1 MLYYRSY
8 CRDLLDYTYYAGEDL
23 RVAGT
28 LPIKDVSP
36 HFPGALQVFQLAV
49 QRNPTDVNAYVVLA
63 LAQQNA
69 GNVPAA
75 REALQN
81 ALKLRPGFADAET
94 LLAKLGPGPAPVRK
108 LRPAGNAP
116 VPDGKAPATPSAP
129 APASATVSAP
139 AANSPREI
147 AAMALRVAASG
158 DIGGAMGY
166 FTVGRFPKERQE
178 AAVREAYVE
187 LRLRRAVALATVH
200 QCAAA
205 NQGIANLDAEDKAVP
220 FTFNGFASF
229 IKGVRFQYWMGVVEF
244 ACVDENAARRR
255 WEKLAKASLAVT
267 STDHAYP
274 YMALAKVDPEEGKV
288 RALAE
293 LESVQRQLAT
303 AAPANKGTL
312 LYNQGLLQMIADRK
326 KDAAASFRAGAAAGP
341 PGMVEYLNLDAIRM
355 LDPGQ

>member
-1 MLYYRSY
+1 
-8 CRDLLDYTYYAGEDL
+8 
-23 RVAGT
+23 
-28 LPIKDVSP
+28 
-36 HFPGALQVFQLAV
+36 
-49 QRNPTDVNAYVVLA
+49 
-63 LAQQNA
+63 
-69 GNVPAA
+69 
-75 REALQN
+75 
-81 ALKLRPGFADAET
+81 
-94 LLAKLGPGPAPVRK
+94 
-108 LRPAGNAP
+108 
-116 VPDGKAPATPSAP
+116 
-129 APASATVSAP
+129 
-139 AANSPREI
+139 
-147 AAMALRVAASG
+147 MALRVAASG

-178 AAVREAYVE
+178 TAVREAYVE
-187 LRLRRAVALATVH
+187 LRLRRAVALATAH